1 MGQKKGGD
9 ETVLDDSANWSVSLA
24 RDNMFGGAHYGHAFG
39 GGWNVLGDMDVG
51 FVRKPPLGFPNRGLT
66 VP

>member
-1 MGQKKGGD
+1 M
-9 ETVLDDSANWSVSLA
+9 A